1 MFGEVA
7 EWFKAVDS
15 KSTVLQKGTAGSN
28 PALSARV
35 KNTILKSLKKRF
47 IDKRLK
53 GYYNNNI
60 IEKFIK
66 KEVI

>member
-1 MFGEVA
+1 
-7 EWFKAVDS
+7 
-15 KSTVLQKGTAGSN
+15 
-28 PALSARV
+28 V